1 MPSDTKDTLLGTLN
15 SIKDRYD
22 RYNELKQSS
31 GTSIKQNTGLQD
43 TLTTLKSKL
52 ANVKR
57 VADTYDR
64 EYLDRV
70 ADKPLSGF
78 WQSRG
83 VSTLQ
88 DWILL
93 LFFFMYTII
102 SLGLVFLVITAA
114 DRSALF
120 NGFMILSFAFSLG
133 VMLTVVIVRFA

>member
-1 MPSDTKDTLLGTLN
+1 METLTSTLN

-31 GTSIKQNTGLQD
+31 GTSTNQNMQLQD
-43 TLTTLKSKL
+43 TLKILKSKL

-70 ADKPLSGF
+70 VDKPLSGF

-102 SLGLVFLVITAA
+102 SVGLVFLVITAA

>member
-1 MPSDTKDTLLGTLN
+1 METLTSTLT
-15 SIKDRYD
+15 SIKDRYTT
-22 RYNELKQSS
+22 YNDLRQSS
-31 GTSIKQNTGLQD
+31 GSSTNQNMQLQD
-43 TLTTLKSKL
+43 TLKILKSKL

-102 SLGLVFLVITAA
+102 SIGLVFLVITAA
-114 DRSALF
+114 DRSAMF

-133 VMLTVVIVRFA
+133 VMLTAVIVRFA